1 MTMAHPSGDH
11 KVAAGRHGSTWTLLA
26 WPIHALAAVSAA
38 LVAVGFAAVVVAV
51 FYRYLLGAPLNG
63 VDELTGYLVVA
74 IASCG
79 LGSALLL
86 DQHIGVDI
94 LTASTGPRA
103 RRSLEI
109 WAALCVLGCA
119 AILTWSA
126 WHTVMFNR
134 DFGTY
139 STGPLEVPVWWVQAP
154 MVPGAIVLG
163 LSALLRLLRAM
174 KGDET

>member
-1 MTMAHPSGDH
+1 MTMVHPSEGH
-11 KVAAGRHGSTWTLLA
+11 KVAAERHGSVWTVLA

-94 LTASTGPRA
+94 LTASAGPRA
-103 RRSLEI
+103 GRGLEI
-109 WAALCVLGCA
+109 WAALCVMACA

-126 WHTVMFNR
+126 WHTVLFNR

-139 STGPLEVPVWWVQAP
+139 STGPLEIPVWWVQAP
-154 MVPGAIVLG
+154 MVPGGIVLG
-163 LSALLRLLRAM
+163 LAALMRLLRAIR
-174 KGDET
+174 GDEK